1 MENGNAIIAAV
12 TFLVVIFLA
21 MTEWI
26 PLMLAALLG
35 ALFLIITN
43 VMTLSEAIAYIGRS
57 HGTLGLF
64 LGVMILVRAF
74 EPTKIFEYLAT
85 QVVIWSKGRGDR
97 LLLGIAAITVP
108 ICAVLPNATTVMLI
122 APLVPSM
129 AAEIG
134 VDFVP
139 LLILV
144 VLLANSSGLLTL
156 VGDPVTFIVG
166 DGINL
171 SFMEYLERLSASG
184 VLAVLTVVA
193 LLPILFKRTWR
204 TRLPNLESLP
214 HPQINHPKTLALGG
228 VIMFGVLLF
237 FVVGDMLPISIE
249 PATVALLGG
258 ALALLL
264 AHQSRIETVNHILQ
278 DVDWSTLIFFM
289 SFFVLIG
296 GLEETGLINQLGSLM
311 ANTLGNNMI
320 LASIIIVFIT
330 GITSSLVPNIPLAV
344 TMLPLL
350 KRYCADIGVIS
361 PEMMQPDYQ
370 GQFPTMVLPLFY
382 AMMLGTTLGGNG
394 TLLGA
399 SSNIVAAGIAEQHGK
414 KISFTRFLKYG
425 IPVAVAQLVVS
436 AFYVVIRFFIL
447 KV

>member
-1 MENGNAIIAAV
+1 
-12 TFLVVIFLA
+12 
-21 MTEWI
+21 
-26 PLMLAALLG
+26 
-35 ALFLIITN
+35 
-43 VMTLSEAIAYIGRS
+43 
-57 HGTLGLF
+57 
-64 LGVMILVRAF
+64 
-74 EPTKIFEYLAT
+74 
-85 QVVIWSKGRGDR
+85 
-97 LLLGIAAITVP
+97 
-108 ICAVLPNATTVMLI
+108 
-122 APLVPSM
+122 
-129 AAEIG
+129 
-134 VDFVP
+134 
-139 LLILV
+139 
-144 VLLANSSGLLTL
+144 
-156 VGDPVTFIVG
+156 
-166 DGINL
+166 
-171 SFMEYLERLSASG
+171 
-184 VLAVLTVVA
+184 
-193 LLPILFKRTWR
+193 
-204 TRLPNLESLP
+204 LP
-214 HPQINHPKTLALGG
+214 HPQINHPRTLALGG

-237 FVVGDMLPISIE
+237 FVVGEMLPFSIE

-278 DVDWSTLIFFM
+278 DIDWNTLIFFM

-320 LASIIIVFIT
+320 LASIIIVFVT
-330 GITSSLVPNIPLAV
+330 GVTSSLVPNIPLAV

-350 KRYCADIGVIS
+350 KRYCVDIGVIS